1 MALPALKR
9 EYVSDSAVVPRLRL
23 VKRARPVSAR
33 ASRSTSSRSKAAEMA
48 RCRRGFHLTCAAL
61 VFLSAMAMVRVELTV
76 RATEASLTANALRKD
91 IESERVRGESL
102 EARRTALATPAR
114 IESIAGVSMRMGSA
128 DSVAYIE
135 MPTAVD
141 GDDTGTR
148 YAEAGSE
155 VSVSSQRVA
164 GLLAS
169 IMRMT
174 AGEAQVLLVGDAGL
188 ASSR

>member
-1 MALPALKR
+1 MTL
-9 EYVSDSAVVPRLRL
+9 SAVKRDYVNGAALAPRLRL
-23 VKRARPVSAR
+23 VRPARPTKGQ
-33 ASRSTSSRSKAAEMA
+33 SRGSTSSRSRASEIA
-48 RCRRGFHLTCAAL
+48 RCRRGFRIACAVL
-61 VFLSAMAMVRVELTV
+61 VFLSAMAMVRVEVTV

-91 IESERVRGESL
+91 IESERIKGESL
-102 EARRTALATPAR
+102 EARRTALATHAR

-135 MPTAVD
+135 MPMVPD
-141 GDDTGTR
+141 GHTGTWH
-148 YAEAGSE
+148 ADAGSD
-155 VSVSSQRVA
+155 VSVSSQRVP